1 MLHAPK
7 VLRFWLLGLLLS
19 VAGCHPGP
27 GAPAVVSSGDATA
40 EDEQADRIRR
50 VEDERAR
57 SREFNGD
64 AGPLLRQE
72 PMQTSP

>member
-1 MLHAPK
+1 MLHAVK
-7 VLRFWLLGLLLS
+7 VLRFWLLGLPLG
-19 VAGCHPGP
+19 VAGCAGP
-27 GAPAVVSSGDATA
+27 GTPAVVSSGDALA
-40 EDEQADRIRR
+40 EEGHSDRIRR
-50 VEDERAR
+50 AEDERAR